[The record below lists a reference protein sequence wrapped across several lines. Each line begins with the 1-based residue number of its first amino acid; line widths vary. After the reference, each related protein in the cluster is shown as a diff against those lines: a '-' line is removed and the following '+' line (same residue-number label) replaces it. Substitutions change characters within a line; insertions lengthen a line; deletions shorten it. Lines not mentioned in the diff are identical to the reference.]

1 MRPIRIALALAAL
14 TAPALAEPLTAG
26 SAQSG
31 CGGDAFSSAEV
42 VEGHTP
48 RRGPLVAVP
57 DTLCADV
64 APQPGAPMTQ
74 IDVYPLVTPQ
84 VGPGGV
90 GPGGGGIPYGRSPI
104 RPYRP

>member
-1 MRPIRIALALAAL
+1 MRPLALRIALALAVVTGPAAAQPL
-14 TAPALAEPLTAG
+14 SAGTADP
-26 SAQSG
+26 G

-42 VEGHTP
+42 VEHRPP

-64 APQPGAPMTQ
+64 APQPGTPTTQ
-74 IDVYPLVTPQ
+74 IDIFPMITPQ
-84 VGPGGV
+84 V
-90 GPGGGGIPYGRSPI
+90 GPGGGGIPYEAGPS